1 MNSSNFM
8 DTYNVYNCSET
19 DSIRENISYGLN
31 ILLLLITAYSE
42 MSGASSCNHN
52 GIVDGLIKAC
62 GLRKKKEKKDVS
74 LKYKDDEPV

>member
-1 MNSSNFM
+1 MNTSNFM

-31 ILLLLITAYSE
+31 IILLLITAYSE
-42 MSGASSCNHN
+42 MSGACSSCNHN

-62 GLRKKKEKKDVS
+62 GCREKKKKKRS
-74 LKYKDDEPV
+74 GFRT